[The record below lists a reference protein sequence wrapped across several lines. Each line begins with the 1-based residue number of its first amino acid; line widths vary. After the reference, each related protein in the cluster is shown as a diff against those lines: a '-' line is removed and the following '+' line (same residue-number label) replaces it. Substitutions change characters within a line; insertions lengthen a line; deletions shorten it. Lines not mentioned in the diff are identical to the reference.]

1 MANRNTFLVLM
12 LLALCACE
20 GESPVDKAARLAS
33 TERLR
38 QHTEAIAHDS
48 CQGRKPFT
56 PGADRAVG
64 YIAGQ
69 MRALGLTPFDG
80 DSYLQSVKLIAART
94 EASPE
99 MTLKTPKGTT
109 RLRKLEDFTAFS
121 ARIEPTIEIDDAQL
135 VFAGYGIV
143 APEYGKNDYAG
154 IENPGDKVA
163 VVLVNDPGL
172 DGGDPDYFSGD
183 IMTYY
188 GRWRYKFEEA
198 ARQGLKGALIIHDT
212 RGAGYPWSV
221 VQASAKSKM
230 YVDDGNDDYHCP
242 LNGWIQQ
249 EAARRLL
256 ADNGYDLDQL
266 RAIAR
271 RADFRPLELASTV
284 SVSMENRFERDE
296 SPNLIGYIPGSEP
309 TDESVVYLG
318 HWDHLGHGAPID
330 GDSIINGATDNAVA
344 VAWMLEIARCF
355 QSLDVKPRRNIVFLS
370 PTCEESG
377 LLGTQYYVAHPL
389 FPIEKVAAVINMD
402 VVPLWGE
409 NNDVTITGYG
419 QSNLDSLVAVIA
431 RKQGR
436 YIMPDPDASNGMFYR
451 SDHLPFMRRG
461 VPAMFAKGWNDNRQ
475 HGKAWSAERIK
486 DYWANT
492 YHKPTDQTHPESDDY
507 GGLLQEVRL
516 FFELGYRL
524 VEGHDYPRWNPKS
537 EFGQILER

>member
-1 MANRNTFLVLM
+1 MANRNTFLFLVL
-12 LLALCACE
+12 LVLCACG
-20 GESPVDKAARLAS
+20 GESPVDKAARIAS

-64 YIAGQ
+64 YIA
-69 MRALGLTPFDG
+69 
-80 DSYLQSVKLIAART
+80 
-94 EASPE
+94 
-99 MTLKTPKGTT
+99 
-109 RLRKLEDFTAFS
+109 
-121 ARIEPTIEIDDAQL
+121 
-135 VFAGYGIV
+135 
-143 APEYGKNDYAG
+143 
-154 IENPGDKVA
+154 
-163 VVLVNDPGL
+163 
-172 DGGDPDYFSGD
+172 
-183 IMTYY
+183 
-188 GRWRYKFEEA
+188 
-198 ARQGLKGALIIHDT
+198 
-212 RGAGYPWSV
+212 
-221 VQASAKSKM
+221 
-230 YVDDGNDDYHCP
+230 
-242 LNGWIQQ
+242 
-249 EAARRLL
+249 
-256 ADNGYDLDQL
+256 
-266 RAIAR
+266 
-271 RADFRPLELASTV
+271 
-284 SVSMENRFERDE
+284 
-296 SPNLIGYIPGSEP
+296 GSEP

-475 HGKAWSAERIK
+475 HGKAWSAERVK

-524 VEGHDYPRWNPKS
+524 AEGHDYPRWNPKS